1 MYKVNI
7 KPVRIVVLLSTQKQ
21 NNVVPYQGN
30 ITIRDWSKSMVG
42 GGGGGGD
49 GPDHLEMW
57 LIKNLWPTPPFST
70 KMTHPPLKRGWKLHD
85 PPPS

>member
-1 MYKVNI
+1 MHKVNI
-7 KPVRIVVLLSTQKQ
+7 KPVRIVVLLLTQKQ

-49 GPDHLEMW
+49 KPDHLEMW
-57 LIKNLWPTPPFST
+57 LIKNLWPTPSLQYKNDSPT
-70 KMTHPPLKRGWKLHD
+70 PKARLD
-85 PPPS
+85 IA

>member
-42 GGGGGGD
+42 WGGWARSFGNVVD
-49 GPDHLEMW
+49 KKLMA
-57 LIKNLWPTPPFST
+57 
-70 KMTHPPLKRGWKLHD
+70 HPL
-85 PPPS
+85 PSVQK